1 MAKIQMILPTAVN
14 STLEDATTRRWRMKV
29 SAVSL
34 AELELSES
42 RLVNDRCR
50 ICLFL
55 IFRFFFFLLCSLYV
69 CVGGAHGG

>member
-1 MAKIQMILPTAVN
+1 
-14 STLEDATTRRWRMKV
+14 MKV